1 MQIWKTIK
9 FKELEKSKYIRKT
22 DKECNLLAGY
32 KNPNYDVPKGSIN
45 ITQEVKNNNENFPER
60 RGWRPDSRKKRVHP
74 SLCRNLTQN
83 VQHKFIL
90 V

>member
-60 RGWRPDSRKKRVHP
+60 RGWRPDSRKKEFTLHYAEIWHKMFNT
-74 SLCRNLTQN
+74 NLS
-83 VQHKFIL
+83 
-90 V
+90 